1 MNRVAIMQPY
11 FLPYIGYFQLIHKV
25 DQFVIYDDVQ
35 FTKKGW
41 INRNSTP
48 VKNGIWKFTVA
59 CNSSP
64 ESSRIFEKIISPEF
78 NRDKFITRIRT
89 EYRKLFAENPE
100 AFELLEQMIGFE
112 DNNLFNF
119 IANSIRELANYLN
132 IPSSRITV
140 SSDLGDFTHLK
151 AQDKVLAICS
161 EINATHYLNPISGQ
175 HMYSEDIFKNNGI
188 ELEFFQPDLDIENNF
203 ETNLIFS
210 IMYIIICLP
219 REKVIQLSKLG
230 KILKP

>member
-41 INRNSTP
+41 INRNSAP
-48 VKNGIWKFTVA
+48 VNNGIWKFTVA
-59 CNSSP
+59 CDASP
-64 ESSRIFEKIISPEF
+64 ETSKIFEKIISREF

-89 EYRKLFAENPE
+89 EYRKSLSENPE
-100 AFELLEQMIGFE
+100 VFELLEQIIGFE

-119 IANSIRELANYLN
+119 IAHSIRELSNYLN
-132 IPSSRITV
+132 IPSSRIVV
-140 SSDLGDFTHLK
+140 SSDLGDFSHLK
-151 AQDKVLAICS
+151 SQDKVLAICS

-175 HMYSEDIFKNNGI
+175 HLYSEEIFKNNGI
-188 ELEFFQPDLDIENNF
+188 ELELFQPDLEIANNS

-230 KILKP
+230 NILRP

>member
-41 INRNSTP
+41 INRNSVP
-48 VKNGIWKFTVA
+48 VNNGIWKFTIA
-59 CNSSP
+59 CEASP
-64 ESSRIFEKIISPEF
+64 ESSRVFEKIISREF

-89 EYRKLFAENPE
+89 EYRKSFAHNPG
-100 AFELLEQMIGFE
+100 AFELLEEIIGFN

-119 IANSIRELANYLN
+119 IANSIRELVNYLN
-132 IPSSRITV
+132 IPASRIIV

-151 AQDKVLAICS
+151 SQDKVLAICS
-161 EINATHYLNPISGQ
+161 EINASHYLNPISGQ
-175 HMYSEDIFKNNGI
+175 HLYSEEVFKNNGL
-188 ELEFFQPDLDIENNF
+188 ELEFFQPELDVVNNF
-203 ETNLIFS
+203 ETSLIFS
-210 IMYIIICLP
+210 IMHIIISLP
-219 REKVIQLSKLG
+219 REKVIELSKLG
-230 KILKP
+230 NILKP